1 MSALSNNNTNNN
13 TDTEEICAI
22 CQTAVDFKK
31 SVLTSCNHYFCS
43 KCFFKWMEKKA
54 DCPVCRNVFRQKT
67 NYDIEIEREILNQL
81 ENEVRDYTNLVE
93 ELNEQA
99 FNIDYKKNTLI
110 KACLEIDETLNKK
123 KQEFIKISNDVVSLH
138 NKKISIDNDIKNQ
151 INNFNNLK
159 RQTMLQMQ
167 RKRQSQKRF
176 GMNFTNK

>member
-1 MSALSNNNTNNN
+1 MSALANNNTMNN
-13 TDTEEICAI
+13 TTTEEICAI

-54 DCPVCRNVFRQKT
+54 DCPVCRKVFRQKT
-67 NYDIEIEREILNQL
+67 NYDIELEREILSEL
-81 ENEVRDYTNLVE
+81 EGQVRNYTNLVE

-110 KACLEIDETLNKK
+110 KACMEIDETLNKK
-123 KQEFIKISNDVVSLH
+123 KQEFIKLNNDVVSLH
-138 NKKISIDNDIKNQ
+138 NKKISITNDIKNQ

-159 RQTMLQMQ
+159 RQTILQMQ
-167 RKRQSQKRF
+167 QKKQKQKRF
-176 GMNFTNK
+176 GMNFKNR

>member
-1 MSALSNNNTNNN
+1 
-13 TDTEEICAI
+13 
-22 CQTAVDFKK
+22 
-31 SVLTSCNHYFCS
+31 
-43 KCFFKWMEKKA
+43 MEKKA

-123 KQEFIKISNDVVSLH
+123 KQEFIKISNDIVSLH